1 MKTLLASTVLGLV
14 VTGTAHADMFAYAKT
29 HLTNFVILGS
39 DGNPLDYDT
48 DFGTISFTSSA
59 DMDGSLGGGSY
70 NYNVPNSTSGTDF
83 AVDCLGDC
91 PVLTENKF
99 NDTAWAPLLTGAQG
113 LDYVTSDQLEAG
125 SPLANAPNFNPTA
138 GADIGAITVGSLSAT
153 SQTGSAN
160 VNNGLEATWTF
171 TLNQDTGGTFA
182 GNVETYLEAFASS
195 GEDAPGKAS
204 AATTFTITVTDL
216 SNGIV
221 VYSFLRDDPLVAGIL
236 NQTTSANAN
245 NWPFDIQTCG
255 DFAGIFGSCGTALS
269 TAFSSTTVALAA
281 GIPYQVSMRLN
292 TNIDIA
298 RVPEPGILGLLG
310 LGLLGGF
317 FARRRH
323 ARMTR

>member
-1 MKTLLASTVLGLV
+1 MKTLLASAALGLV
-14 VTGTAHADMFAYAKT
+14 VTGTAHADLFAYAKT

-39 DGNPLDYDT
+39 DGNPLDYYS

-59 DMDGSLGGGSY
+59 DMDGTLGGGSY
-70 NYNVPNSTSGTDF
+70 SYSVPNSTSGIDF
-83 AVDCLGDC
+83 SVDCLGDC
-91 PVLTENKF
+91 SVLTENKF
-99 NDTAWAPLLTGAQG
+99 NDAPVSLLTGPQG
-113 LDYVTSDQLEAG
+113 QDYVTTDQLEAG
-125 SPLANAPNFNPTA
+125 SPLANAPNFNTIP

-160 VNNGLEATWTF
+160 VNNSLEAAWTF

-182 GNVETYLEAFASS
+182 GNVETYLEAFAGS

-204 AATTFTITVTDL
+204 ASTTFTITVTDL
-216 SNGIV
+216 SNSKV
-221 VYSFLRDDPLVAGIL
+221 VYSFLVDDIAQAGIL

-245 NWPFDIQTCG
+245 NWPSNIQTCG
-255 DFAGIFGSCGTALS
+255 DFATLFGTCGVALL
-269 TAFSSTTVALAA
+269 TPFASTTVALTA
-281 GIPYQVSMRLN
+281 GTLYQVSMRLN

-317 FARRRH
+317 FARRRK
-323 ARMTR
+323 A